1 MAPTVSLEDKTA
13 FFNDLDALDERA
25 VSSPESSFKA
35 RDFHKRQKSGSNNRS
50 DSNSKSACSGQ
61 CSKQPSQNGAG
72 VHRRSTSQPNKME
85 GPVSQGV
92 RHPRTTKTV
101 SSKAEPDAV
110 NNHIS
115 RSSANSPI
123 PPFDLIEILD
133 ESTESESENVIE
145 FISKSSSVPR
155 AKSIEPAGVSATPVQ
170 GRSPAS
176 KNNQRVQSL
185 KAIAAAERGRKQTVS
200 APITAPNTVG
210 LFSGVI
216 FYFLPNNDV
225 NKVRRLRIQAAI
237 SQGAQWVR
245 SLDSCLTH
253 VIAEEDI
260 TAETVMK
267 FTKDKI
273 NLERIVIV
281 KDKWLQESMTWKELR
296 DPRQGR
302 FQLKGASIVFPR
314 RKRIEKTTSQG
325 VRAEGNRGNISH
337 IDRESRLAANLG

>member
-13 FFNDLDALDERA
+13 FFNDLDALDECA

-35 RDFHKRQKSGSNNRS
+35 RDFHKRQKLGSNDRS
-50 DSNSKSACSGQ
+50 DSNNKSACSGQ
-61 CSKQPSQNGAG
+61 YSKQPSQNGAG

-92 RHPRTTKTV
+92 GHPRTANTV
-101 SSKAEPDAV
+101 SSKAGSDTV
-110 NNHIS
+110 NNYTS

-123 PPFDLIEILD
+123 SPFDRIEILD
-133 ESTESESENVIE
+133 ESTESESENVAGL
-145 FISKSSSVPR
+145 ISKSNGVPR

-170 GRSPAS
+170 GKSPAS
-176 KNNQRVQSL
+176 KDNRRVQSP
-185 KAIAAAERGRKQTVS
+185 KAVAATERGRKQTVR
-200 APITAPNTVG
+200 APTTAPNTVG

-253 VIAEEDI
+253 IIAEEDI

-273 NLERIVIV
+273 NLEQIVIV

-296 DPRQGR
+296 DPQQGR

-314 RKRIEKTTSQG
+314 RRRIEKTTSQDIR
-325 VRAEGNRGNISH
+325 VERSRRSIPR
-337 IDRESRLAANLG
+337 IDRESRLSANLG